1 MSNSWKMWQEDIQCN
16 PTCRYYCRD
25 LTYPCT
31 YIGWGCARPC
41 ETTANTPCSGEQFAR
56 MFNNNLGTQKT
67 EVNENDIYRR

>member
-1 MSNSWKMWQEDIQCN
+1 MSNSWKMWQENIQCN

-31 YIGWGCARPC
+31 YIGWSDIRPC
-41 ETTANTPCSGEQFAR
+41 EKTSNVPCSGERLER